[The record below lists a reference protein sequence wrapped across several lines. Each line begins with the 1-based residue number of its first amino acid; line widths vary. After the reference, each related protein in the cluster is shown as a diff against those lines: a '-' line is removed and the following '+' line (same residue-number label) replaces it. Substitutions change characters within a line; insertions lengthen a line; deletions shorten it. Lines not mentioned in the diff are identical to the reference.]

1 MRTTAF
7 DIEVSNQNVILPE
20 RNMRPP
26 LTGQPPHDHSS
37 EYKKKAPPQTKCA
50 FAFHPA
56 LQQPQFNDSCSRAQH
71 AAMLEHPC
79 ILKFPEDVVFF
90 AVVVA
95 ILDRPRVIVAPL
107 LPLL

>member
-1 MRTTAF
+1 MRGERRRTCPVVVAPSERFRAVYFSGSKKQDQIPSDNNIVIENVMRTTAF

-37 EYKKKAPPQTKCA
+37 EYKNKAPPQTKCA

-56 LQQPQFNDSCSRAQH
+56 LQQP
-71 AAMLEHPC
+71 
-79 ILKFPEDVVFF
+79 
-90 AVVVA
+90 
-95 ILDRPRVIVAPL
+95 
-107 LPLL
+107 